1 MQEKFPA
8 KITKIF
14 QEQKKKRDS
23 YNRFVE
29 KITDFNSDINKLSD
43 QFEIYNRIIFEN
55 IFSDEE
61 LKKIK
66 EKELKNLDFRNFF
79 NYYNKEKIRT
89 LLQMQDRTKK
99 IEFLFEKLLI
109 TEIKNIKSNN
119 NDTIFLNFFN
129 NLTQL
134 CAEDEFNSI
143 NLNDL
148 LVNFLVKQSKSIGFE
163 SLLQFYL
170 SDFLIENLED
180 SFVDVFVN
188 FTLEKINEFKIEK
201 F

>member
-1 MQEKFPA
+1 MKIQLLMCAQTNQLVFPA
-8 KITKIF
+8 NITKIF
-14 QEQKKKRDS
+14 QEQNKKSDS

-29 KITDFNSDINKLSD
+29 KITDFNSDIVQLLD
-43 QFEIYNRIIFEN
+43 QFKIYNRIIFEN
-55 IFSDEE
+55 IFSEEE

-119 NDTIFLNFFN
+119 NDTIF
-129 NLTQL
+129 
-134 CAEDEFNSI
+134 
-143 NLNDL
+143 
-148 LVNFLVKQSKSIGFE
+148 
-163 SLLQFYL
+163 
-170 SDFLIENLED
+170 
-180 SFVDVFVN
+180 
-188 FTLEKINEFKIEK
+188 
-201 F
+201 